1 MLEGIFD
8 TWGRRGRWR
17 AGGGW
22 GAALRW
28 LAALA
33 TAFAALG
40 APLQA
45 HALGV
50 RVPGTA
56 NPWLAGMP
64 DGSIDPPDSAPA
76 QSPVLLS
83 GLDLSR
89 LDVLTFSVRGG
100 VANCPATSTSTFCC
114 PECGRAFP
122 RADGPV
128 PGVDGATEVFTH
140 APVNGMSNLR
150 APINSL
156 IGVFLGPSLPTAGP
170 TPDDLDFSGSGL
182 GLDFRT
188 LHPQLKQTFFIGDGL
203 TGRGSG
209 ERQQF
214 FVPEGATRL
223 YLGTMDGYE
232 WSNNAGAFR
241 VRVPAVPEPP
251 APLLLALGAAALAGW
266 TRRGARGR
274 PMGAL
279 PA

>member
-1 MLEGIFD
+1 MLERTRKAFALCAS
-8 TWGRRGRWR
+8 WR
-17 AGGGW
+17 AC
-22 GAALRW
+22 GAAVLRLLAGLAVA

-33 TAFAALG
+33 APMQAG
-40 APLQA
+40 AV
-45 HALGV
+45 GV

-64 DGSIDPPDSAPA
+64 NGSIDPPDQAPG
-76 QSPVLLS
+76 QSPVLVT
-83 GLDLSR
+83 GLDLGT

-100 VANCPATSTSTFCC
+100 VANCPASNSSTLCC

-122 RADGPV
+122 KADGPV
-128 PGVDGATEVFTH
+128 PGQAGAIEVFTH
-140 APVNGMSNLR
+140 APVNGLSNIR

-156 IGVFLGPSLPTAGP
+156 IGVFLGPGVPNVGP
-170 TPDDLDFSGSGL
+170 TPETLDFSHDAL
-182 GLDFRT
+182 GLDFLN

-223 YLGTMDGYE
+223 YLGTMDGAE
-232 WSNNAGAFR
+232 WVNNAGAFR
-241 VRVPAVPEPP
+241 VQVPAVPEPS
-251 APLLLALGAAALAGW
+251 ALLLMALGVAGLAGW
-266 TRRGARGR
+266 TRGARPGR
-274 PMGAL
+274 RGL